1 MICIIIRKSFFEQ
14 IFMDIKSKKIAKKL
28 LLILPVM
35 MAFVITSQV
44 FAEVLPQQ
52 PTISVPTV
60 TSTSS
65 GPKITVRLDA
75 DQKQINV
82 RSGPGT
88 YYDKVGVLLIGQQ
101 APAKGRSA
109 GGEWILIDYPGI
121 QGGLAWVYAPLVELT
136 GGTVPIVEPPP
147 TPTPIV
153 TPTIDPT
160 LAAQFVVTSAPTRL
174 PTYTAPPPLTIPTFK
189 AQTGLQAPGGIP
201 MGLVIISL
209 FGAGAIL
216 GFFTLARN
224 R

>member
-1 MICIIIRKSFFEQ
+1 MRLIIKNF
-14 IFMDIKSKKIAKKL
+14 AKL
-28 LLILPVM
+28 LLLLVPILL
-35 MAFVITSQV
+35 ILGTTSQV
-44 FAEVLPQQ
+44 FAGVLPQQ
-52 PTISVPTV
+52 PTIAVPTV
-60 TSTSS
+60 TSTPG
-65 GPKITVRLDA
+65 GPRITVRLDA
-75 DQKQINV
+75 DQEQINV

-88 YYDKVGVLLIGQQ
+88 YYDKVGVLLVGQQ

-121 QGGLAWVYAPLVELT
+121 PGGLAWVYAPLVELM

-147 TPTPIV
+147 TPTPVV

-174 PTYTAPPPLTIPTFK
+174 PTYTAPPPLTIPTFR

-201 MGLVIISL
+201 MGLVILSI
-209 FGAGAIL
+209 FGAGVIL